1 MENRDLLER
10 MRKLSNLQPLSESE
24 VYKAEDGDVLAE
36 GYDGDALVEMTLG
49 ELATWL
55 GKECPEGREDEAV
68 TATLDEVKKLKAK
81 KENDDEDED
90 DDKPAFLKGKG
101 DDDDE
106 DEDDDDEDEE
116 GEDESAKSKGKK
128 VEEEITPQKQKADS
142 QSGADTTVV
151 KADTAV
157 VEPRNSETDQKAK
170 STEDGP
176 VALKIDSGEEMVEMT
191 LSTLAN
197 MMGKEVTGE
206 KGEELVEMKISEFVI
221 AVGDVKASEVLQA
234 LKK

>member
-1 MENRDLLER
+1 MDNRETLER
-10 MRKLSNLQPLSESE
+10 MRKLSNLQPLSESK

-55 GKECPEGREDEAV
+55 GKKCPEGREDEAV
-68 TATLDEVKKLKAK
+68 SATLDEVKKLKAK
-81 KENDDEDED
+81 KEDDHD
-90 DDKPAFLKGKG
+90 DDDDDDGKPAFLKGKG
-101 DDDDE
+101 DDDD
-106 DEDDDDEDEE
+106 DDDDDDEEE
-116 GEDESAKSKGKK
+116 ESKKSKGKK

-142 QSGADTTVV
+142 ISGADEAVV
-151 KADTAV
+151 KADKAV
-157 VEPRNSETDQKAK
+157 VDPRNSETDEKAK

-176 VALKIDSGEEMVEMT
+176 VALKIDAGEEMVEMT

-197 MMGKEVTGE
+197 MMGKVVTGE
-206 KGEELVEMKISEFVI
+206 KGEEPVEMKISEFVI
-221 AVGDVKASEVLQA
+221 AVGDVKASQVLQA